1 MASVLSAPPE
11 AMEPWAAGTKVPMKL
26 WEKFGLATPGWFRSQ
41 AAEPRYKKLPRAA
54 RFRLALEEGG
64 GLFPLFGSF
73 LAGRADLLP
82 SAYLYE
88 LRKIQPLETVSS
100 PAALEGDL
108 ANRLSGIVPLRRSPG
123 ADVYEAVYERRLVV
137 IEVYRQQVSQKLDKF
152 WAEFTKKIRLLD
164 GGPEA
169 AISRPSL
176 LEQFWTWL
184 QLQADIERKRTI
196 LGNLQHLPESTVT
209 RFPSLVADL
218 QSPMCL
224 AYEAMQGEPLDA
236 EIRAKSDTR
245 EKSLEIWAEGILEQS
260 LLLSMVDT
268 ELAAQSYAIL
278 PGGRLGYRWLPA
290 WIPVPVEWH
299 YELLQYVGAS
309 SAGNTPRALHMLGR
323 MSSGPDSF
331 AGEQQLLTQLSSL
344 QPELKI
350 NAVTPE
356 SVTVFENYWRALART
371 SLEPPL
377 FLHLFH
383 RNVTLLGEH
392 IETLAPPGD
401 LFAQA
406 LWPVMGR
413 VLRFHLGDILSNG
426 KMKDWAVSSGLALLT
441 AIRQMAVALE
451 RIRESKS
458 DLTEMSP
465 AKNSD
470 SPNRERNRRTVAV
483 IRSAILLAVFLFS
496 VQWSFGPGG
505 AAAPWLAKSAV
516 VAAAAALCSSIAG
529 IR

>member
-1 MASVLSAPPE
+1 VASVLSAPPE
-11 AMEPWAAGTKVPMKL
+11 AMDPCAAGTKVPMKL

-41 AAEPRYKKLPRAA
+41 AGEPRYKKLSRAT
-54 RFRLALEEGG
+54 RFRLALEEAD
-64 GLFPLFGSF
+64 GLFPVFGKF

-88 LRKIQPLETVSS
+88 LRKIQPAETGPS
-100 PAALEGDL
+100 PAALEGEL
-108 ANRLSGIVPLRRSPG
+108 AKRLSGVVPLRRTPG
-123 ADVYEAVYERRLVV
+123 ADVFEAVYDRRLVV
-137 IEVYRQQVSQKLDKF
+137 IELYRERPSQTLDKS
-152 WAEFTKKIRLLD
+152 WEQFTRKIRLLE

-169 AISRPSL
+169 TISKPSV

-184 QLQADIERKRTI
+184 ELQADIERKRTI
-196 LGNLQHLPESTVT
+196 LGNLNHLPESTVT

-218 QSPMCL
+218 QSPLCL
-224 AYEAMQGEPLDA
+224 AYEAMEGSPLDT
-236 EIRAKSDTR
+236 EIRAESSTR
-245 EKSLEIWAEGILEQS
+245 EKSFEIWAEGILEQS
-260 LLLSMVDT
+260 LLLSMVDI
-268 ELAAQSYAIL
+268 ELAAESYAIL
-278 PGGRLGYRWLPA
+278 PGGRLGYRWLPT

-371 SLEPPL
+371 PLQAPL

-383 RNVTLLGEH
+383 RNVTMLGQH
-392 IETLAPPGD
+392 IETIAPSGD

-426 KMKDWAVSSGLALLT
+426 KMKDWAISSALAFLA

-451 RIRESKS
+451 RIRENKS
-458 DLTEMSP
+458 ELTEMPP
-465 AKNSD
+465 ARSND
-470 SPNRERNRRTVAV
+470 SRSRERNRRTAAV
-483 IRSAILLAVFLFS
+483 IRSAILLAAFLFS
-496 VQWSFGPGG
+496 VQWSLGPGG
-505 AAAPWLAKSAV
+505 AAAPLLAKSAA
-516 VAAAAALCSSIAG
+516 VAAAAALCFSIAG